1 MTTKIKIICTTCGEQ
16 DTAEAGLAA
25 DPECPS
31 CHNRMVRVGATELAD
46 ASMRQR
52 SRREMEEHLCEPP
65 EDHAPDPDP
74 EPDAD
79 WND

>member
-16 DTAEAGLAA
+16 DTAEAELAA
-25 DPECPS
+25 APYIECPS

-65 EDHAPDPDP
+65 EDHAPDP